1 MWSLLVDERQKCPFR
16 LSQTSFMTCP
26 FIQKFPQILHWDL
39 CELHRSLF
47 PVCCALAF
55 ERRALQ
61 STRCITRA
69 MKLILC
75 YFWIVIFPL
84 IVKVPVHG
92 MTDVRIGVGPVSEL
106 FCPHQSSL
114 LGSWHFPSLPSWP
127 PSFHGAGLLAIVALQ
142 LGWP

>member
-1 MWSLLVDERQKCPFR
+1 MPLYSEISTDFALGLMRTAQLTF
-16 LSQTSFMTCP
+16 S
-26 FIQKFPQILHWDL
+26 
-39 CELHRSLF
+39 

-69 MKLILC
+69 MKLILY

-106 FCPHQSSL
+106 FCPH
-114 LGSWHFPSLPSWP
+114 
-127 PSFHGAGLLAIVALQ
+127 
-142 LGWP
+142 